1 MKRLNTLLNQ
11 SEGSVGLR
19 YEWYTV
25 NSQKGIYF
33 ILNDNDNLYLAQLCY
48 IFRLGLYSDF
58 HSIHDQIL
66 PEKKRTILVQ
76 VGSQTAWSKEIT

>member
-1 MKRLNTLLNQ
+1 M
-11 SEGSVGLR
+11 GLR

-25 NSQKGIYF
+25 NSQKGINF

-58 HSIHDQIL
+58 IPSMTRFCQK
-66 PEKKRTILVQ
+66 KKRTILVQ
-76 VGSQTAWSKEIT
+76 VGSQTARSKEIT